1 MSDGVA
7 DSEVFLRGR
16 KLTISALYA
25 SDHEVTQGEYEKY
38 CKYGGDEAPSDMCG
52 VGANY
57 PAYYVSWYDAVVY
70 CNLRSKAEG
79 LAPVYK
85 IGSETNPA
93 NWPDIVKEGEGASA
107 KYCGPTFENS
117 KWDYVGDSDTDGGV
131 TQDLRANGYR
141 LPTEAEWEY
150 LARDG
155 SALSTNKWSGTNE
168 ESELSYYAWYKKDGE
183 QANGGHCYEIAK
195 KKPNGLGLYDMS
207 GNVWEWCWDL
217 CADISVTTPET
228 GFVGESS
235 YRRVRGG
242 SRYTD
247 KYNCSLFYRT
257 SYMFYACHRRY
268 EIGFRV
274 VRTAQ

>member
-1 MSDGVA
+1 MKKLAMIALALFGAVLVLGIASCKNSVSDGSSGGSVGGSLPQAPAGFVRVAGATVSDGVA

-93 NWPDIVKEGEGASA
+93 NWPDIVKEREGASA

-207 GNVWEWCWDL
+207 GNV
-217 CADISVTTPET
+217 
-228 GFVGESS
+228 
-235 YRRVRGG
+235 
-242 SRYTD
+242 
-247 KYNCSLFYRT
+247 
-257 SYMFYACHRRY
+257 
-268 EIGFRV
+268 
-274 VRTAQ
+274 